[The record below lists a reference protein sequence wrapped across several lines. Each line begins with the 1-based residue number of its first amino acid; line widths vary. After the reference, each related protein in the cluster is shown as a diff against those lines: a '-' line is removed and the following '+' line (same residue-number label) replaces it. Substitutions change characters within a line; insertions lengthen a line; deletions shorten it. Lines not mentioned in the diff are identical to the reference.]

1 MFDAIQH
8 IDVDRKNS
16 LPLADF
22 SSRYQATST
31 PVVFGDMTHRWPAYR
46 KWNLE
51 FFRKQLG
58 DYQIPAYSHKVA
70 TNGGNNNLP
79 VTKVSAD
86 EYFEL
91 LLHDEDELQVRD
103 LDFLKINRYLSEDFT
118 IPRLGLKFKKN
129 RARLHVGGSG
139 SMERMHYRADLA
151 ESFLCNFG
159 GRQQVLL
166 VRPEQAKFTYE
177 PPYSFE
183 SLPTVD
189 YTKNGLKNNPAISNI
204 NAYYAQLDHGDVL
217 YIPSGY
223 RYSIHYPT
231 ISFGMLLTAPPHSI
245 KKKIKAKYNTLF
257 VAPFDYL
264 GHRVFGKRWLRR
276 KVRKAVRRSRT

>member
-22 SSRYQATST
+22 TSRYEGTST
-31 PVVFGDMTHRWPAYR
+31 PVIFGDMTRRWPAYR

-58 DYQIPAYSHKVA
+58 DYEIDAYSHKVVS
-70 TNGGNNNLP
+70 NGGNSRLP
-79 VTKVSAD
+79 VTKLSAD

-91 LLHDEDELQVRD
+91 LLHDEDELQIRC
-103 LDFLKINRYLSEDFT
+103 LDFLKINRYLGEDFT
-118 IPRLGLKFKKN
+118 LPRFGLKFKK
-129 RARLHVGGSG
+129 RKSRLHAGGSG
-139 SMERMHYRADLA
+139 SMERMHYRPDLA

-159 GRQQVLL
+159 GRQEVLL

-189 YTKNGLKNNPAISNI
+189 YSKSGLNNNPAISNI

-231 ISFGMLLTAPPHSI
+231 ISFGMLLTAPPKSFQ
-245 KKKIKAKYNTLF
+245 KKIRAKYNQFL
-257 VAPFDYL
+257 VLPFDSL
-264 GHRVFGKRWLRR
+264 GQKIFGKSWLKR